1 MTPITMESSPS
12 RTSQTWRRG
21 GAIRARR
28 KERPGRTDCTAC
40 PQRSRQADIGDV
52 ALIAGAWR
60 ATDAASLADYD
71 FNDNNVVD
79 TTDIMTVAAH
89 LGQPCS

>member
-1 MTPITMESSPS
+1 VFKLSLTITQNDDRTPALSHC
-12 RTSQTWRRG
+12 
-21 GAIRARR
+21 GAKRS
-28 KERPGRTDCTAC
+28 
-40 PQRSRQADIGDV
+40 QRSRQADIGDV

-79 TTDIMTVAAH
+79 TADIMTVAAH
-89 LGQPCS
+89 LGQPCP